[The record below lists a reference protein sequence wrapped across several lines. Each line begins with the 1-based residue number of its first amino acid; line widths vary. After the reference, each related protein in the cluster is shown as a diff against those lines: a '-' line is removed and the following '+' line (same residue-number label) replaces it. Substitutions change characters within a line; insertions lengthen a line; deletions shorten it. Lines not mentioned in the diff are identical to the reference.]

1 MISFR
6 RKHISILIPVV
17 IFSCAFYFQNCRHQI
32 NGQGREVKKDTIT
45 YKPAADLS
53 LPGGFSNQTE
63 LYFDSLSIDSF
74 FKKHPLLSSYQKEV
88 SSYYKKRKFRYA
100 WYDEKGLIE
109 QAGNLYN
116 KLSLIH
122 ETGLNIQLP
131 YETELHQMM
140 DGDSSLSFTSIANP
154 LLEILL
160 TTHYFFY
167 AKEIWTGLG
176 TEGMRA
182 VEWDL
187 PRKKVSY
194 DILLDSL
201 LKESSNKFLQ
211 EEPVYPQYILLKQ
224 QLSDY
229 RNIEKEGGWP
239 ELKPLKKSYKKGDSA
254 EIIQLLRKRLALTHD
269 LQQNNGRSVFDQ
281 ELEDAVKL
289 FQLRHGLADDG
300 IAGRSFFQELN
311 VPVQSR
317 IEQLIVNMERC
328 RWMPI
333 AIKKDYFLVNIPEFR
348 FHAYE
353 QDRHS
358 WSMKVIVGKSIHQ
371 TAIFSGNMRYVVFA
385 PYWNVPPSIL
395 RNEILPAI
403 KRNSNY
409 LSANHMEW
417 YNNTVR
423 QTPGP
428 WNALGKVKFLFPNSH
443 NIYLHDTPAKEL
455 FKQDQRTFSHGCIRV
470 EQPKRLAEYV
480 LREQKEWT
488 SARIDSAMNGEKE
501 LQITLTKTYP
511 VLIAYFTAWVDEQG
525 RLNFRKDIYNKDH
538 RLAEMIYEK

>member
-1 MISFR
+1 MISLR
-6 RKHISILIPVV
+6 RKYILIFIPV
-17 IFSCAFYFQNCRHQI
+17 ILFLCAFYFQNCRHQT
-32 NGQGREVKKDTIT
+32 NGQGTEIKKDTVT
-45 YKPAADLS
+45 FRSVADLS

-140 DGDSSLSFTSIANP
+140 DGDSSLLFTSIANP